1 MRMRW
6 IAGSALLAVLHT
18 AAEEAAEP
26 ELLNVL
32 SYNIQS
38 RPVLDKSAEKNPQI
52 GRRLTAFDLVGVQ
65 ELFVGDGEF
74 FRNTGGMAH
83 VYFGKKRHAFKLV
96 NSGLA
101 VLAKRPAETSATEY
115 FEDEGSLENRLGS
128 KGILMVRYRI
138 GGEPLD
144 FYTTHLAAGTEE
156 ESGESRRN
164 QVRQIIRFIKK
175 HSPDGNAVILCGDFN
190 LRLDKLAA
198 FRELGL
204 RNCAEVMGREKEAVI
219 DHILYRSGSGLK
231 LTPAGWN
238 ILNEEFRDKDGRPL
252 SDHQPLQVIFRLG
265 AASLPELDRQTEK
278 RPRS

>member
-6 IAGSALLAVLHT
+6 IAGAALLAVLHT

-101 VLAKRPAETSATEY
+101 VLAKCPAETSATEY

-190 LRLDKLAA
+190 LRLDKLGTRPAQLRGGAGARKGGGDRPYPVPFRRCPETDAGRLEHPERGVSGQGRPPVERSSAA
-198 FRELGL
+198 AGDL
-204 RNCAEVMGREKEAVI
+204 
-219 DHILYRSGSGLK
+219 
-231 LTPAGWN
+231 PAGN
-238 ILNEEFRDKDGRPL
+238 GVEYGC
-252 SDHQPLQVIFRLG
+252 VG
-265 AASLPELDRQTEK
+265 
-278 RPRS
+278 